1 MFKEAKLSSP
11 IILTFKFHR
20 WLHSRERQKCD
31 TPLGTTLGQ
40 PLEGTPQQGV
50 EGWAHQ
56 EQLWDTRDGALA
68 SPGEEPLK
76 RVIMGPFCN
85 AFPKTPAGSHKPPQQ
100 CMRWWVVAFL
110 CLKTCAPGGQ
120 RDRGCP
126 HHLAVAPASAT
137 HSLRDPASAHDTS
150 SRHPH
155 RLQQKSYLAGACNP
169 SACNALTAEV
179 IGGGRRKKRKKKKRE
194 RKKEQC
200 AIGTALEMEKVL
212 KACNIHQGWIHKCH
226 ILNKPSKRQ
235 WQRKGALLQES
246 LSFSFAAVR
255 NLFFASHSISHYS
268 INEVTSHSYW
278 LACQSPCLIP

>member
-1 MFKEAKLSSP
+1 MA
-11 IILTFKFHR
+11 
-20 WLHSRERQKCD
+20 
-31 TPLGTTLGQ
+31 GQ
-40 PLEGTPQQGV
+40 PARSTGCLLLPC
-50 EGWAHQ
+50 
-56 EQLWDTRDGALA
+56 
-68 SPGEEPLK
+68 PG
-76 RVIMGPFCN
+76 
-85 AFPKTPAGSHKPPQQ
+85 
-100 CMRWWVVAFL
+100 
-110 CLKTCAPGGQ
+110 
-120 RDRGCP
+120 
-126 HHLAVAPASAT
+126 APAAVCGGP
-137 HSLRDPASAHDTS
+137 HLHRPPAAWPRGAGDAL
-150 SRHPH
+150 SRHPC

-169 SACNALTAEV
+169 SAHSALTAEV
-179 IGGGRRKKRKKKKRE
+179 IGKKKKGERE

>member
-1 MFKEAKLSSP
+1 MHKVVGRCLFIPKHLHPQQAAGPGTPAPPRCSSSLRHPLIAWPRQRSWYIVPSPSPFTGKKLFSQCLQPFSP
-11 IILTFKFHR
+11 QRLDSR
-20 WLHSRERQKCD
+20 GYRER
-31 TPLGTTLGQ
+31 
-40 PLEGTPQQGV
+40 E
-50 EGWAHQ
+50 
-56 EQLWDTRDGALA
+56 
-68 SPGEEPLK
+68 
-76 RVIMGPFCN
+76 
-85 AFPKTPAGSHKPPQQ
+85 
-100 CMRWWVVAFL
+100 
-110 CLKTCAPGGQ
+110 
-120 RDRGCP
+120 
-126 HHLAVAPASAT
+126 
-137 HSLRDPASAHDTS
+137 
-150 SRHPH
+150 
-155 RLQQKSYLAGACNP
+155 
-169 SACNALTAEV
+169 
-179 IGGGRRKKRKKKKRE
+179 KKKKKRERE